1 MFARRAALV
10 TIALTIIAVVSA
22 CGDGGETKNGTVPV
36 KTLSQIVGSYTAVNT
51 AQSPKALVKGS
62 VLTMQ
67 IKPDS
72 IIVQAGCNTMSG
84 PASADDS
91 HLVAGG
97 LAITEMACAPE
108 LMAQDMWLA
117 AHLANRPRIDW
128 SGPYVSLVWDDGW
141 LGFDKSLAPEP
152 GMTGDP
158 DTAVSSSPTS

>member
-1 MFARRAALV
+1 MFARAAALA
-10 TIALTIIAVVSA
+10 TIALLTA
-22 CGDGGETKNGTVPV
+22 CADGGDAKNGTVPV
-36 KTLSQIVGSYTAVNT
+36 KNLSQIVGSYTAVNT
-51 AQSPKALVKGS
+51 AQSPTPLVKGS

-67 IKPDS
+67 IRPDA

-84 PASADDS
+84 PASAADS
-91 HLVAGG
+91 HLVAGD

-108 LMAQDMWLA
+108 LMAQDTWLA
-117 AHLANRPRIDW
+117 AHLAKRPRIDW

-158 DTAVSSSPTS
+158 DTPVSSSPTS